1 MRQEV
6 LRDAGSTAVGR
17 SLGWAQRDRGMRL
30 ITTCEAVFQAQLSQ
44 APDKAL
50 LTRSDEAG
58 WGRLRTMAEVDRVES
73 QFTERR

>member
-1 MRQEV
+1 
-6 LRDAGSTAVGR
+6 
-17 SLGWAQRDRGMRL
+17 MRL